1 MGIREAVLLKQ
12 LKSWSLKDLA
22 KSYKIRIQK
31 SSDLEELFNYIRKDL
46 RNARELDNEEL
57 YKRWHGCEKPKKQ
70 EHRYSIAKINNILMK
85 QYRCQLVNTT
95 GYKGNRATGKNR
107 YNVVSADEETIIF
120 EDCFLNDVGK
130 WLEANGDLDYDSKTK
145 TKNK

>member
-1 MGIREAVLLKQ
+1 MGTKETELLKQ
-12 LKSWSLKDLA
+12 IKTWSLKELA
-22 KSYKIRIQK
+22 KAYSIRLQK
-31 SSDLEELFNYIRKDL
+31 SSDLEKLFNCITKDL
-46 RNARELDNEEL
+46 TNARELDNEEL
-57 YKRWHGCEKPKKQ
+57 FVRWHGYEKPKKQ

>member
-1 MGIREAVLLKQ
+1 MGTKETELLKQ

-22 KSYKIRIQK
+22 KSYSIRLRK
-31 SSDLEELFNYIRKDL
+31 TSDLEELFNCIMMNLKHE
-46 RNARELDNEEL
+46 RELDNEEL
-57 YKRWHGCEKPKKQ
+57 YKRWHGYDKPKRQ

-107 YNVVSADEETIIF
+107 YNVVSADKETIIF
-120 EDCFLNDVGK
+120 ENCFLNDVGK
-130 WLEANGDLDYDSKTK
+130 WLEANGDMNYDS
-145 TKNK
+145 